1 MHTAAAG
8 ALGAPDEPSLG
19 PRRELI
25 VLRRRA
31 PAYGAWK
38 MVGYKAPRKCQ
49 FSKIKNTCRE
59 CEMRFID
66 RLAGRQTRCI
76 LTGIDCKFVSGL

>member
-1 MHTAAAG
+1 MAAQATTSSEDKAAWHAGFHTQCHAACTPMHTAAAG

-38 MVGYKAPRKCQ
+38 MVGY
-49 FSKIKNTCRE
+49 
-59 CEMRFID
+59 
-66 RLAGRQTRCI
+66 
-76 LTGIDCKFVSGL
+76 